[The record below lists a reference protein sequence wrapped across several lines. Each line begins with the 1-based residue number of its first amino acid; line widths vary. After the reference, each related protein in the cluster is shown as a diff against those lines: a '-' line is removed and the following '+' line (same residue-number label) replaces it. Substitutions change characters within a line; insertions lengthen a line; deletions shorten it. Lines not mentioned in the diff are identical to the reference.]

1 MEKQE
6 SEIKNKEKEPKIYC
20 CFSNNENGVEQVLG
34 LAREF
39 DTFKHMFL
47 DVSIIHA

>member
-34 LAREF
+34 LA
-39 DTFKHMFL
+39 FKDF
-47 DVSIIHA
+47 VENKSKIKKAI

>member
-20 CFSNNENGVEQVLG
+20 SFANNESEIEQVLG
-34 LAREF
+34 LA
-39 DTFKHMFL
+39 FKDFVENRSKL
-47 DVSIIHA
+47 KKTI